1 MRMILEAIAHVRLFM
16 FSSFLV
22 SHVILVCCCFVVV
35 VAVVFVVAVVVVDS
49 RGHCSR
55 DIVDLFLLFLVSHQP

>member
-35 VAVVFVVAVVVVDS
+35 VAVVFVVVLFFG
-49 RGHCSR
+49 RGLN
-55 DIVDLFLLFLVSHQP
+55 VLFVFFGCGLDNVNI